1 MSEHAA
7 QTPEPIASSVEAGPI
22 EVRATPSMAAGVRS
36 ERCGCGGHLIR
47 RTRKDDGQP
56 FLERKRKVVAGG
68 DSPGGSGA
76 PPDAH
81 SVPVAAG
88 A

>member
-7 QTPEPIASSVEAGPI
+7 QTPESIASSVAADPI
-22 EVRATPSMAAGVRS
+22 EATATPSMAAGVRS

-56 FLERKRKVVAGG
+56 FLGCTRFPTCRRTKTVVG
-68 DSPGGSGA
+68 
-76 PPDAH
+76 
-81 SVPVAAG
+81 
-88 A
+88 